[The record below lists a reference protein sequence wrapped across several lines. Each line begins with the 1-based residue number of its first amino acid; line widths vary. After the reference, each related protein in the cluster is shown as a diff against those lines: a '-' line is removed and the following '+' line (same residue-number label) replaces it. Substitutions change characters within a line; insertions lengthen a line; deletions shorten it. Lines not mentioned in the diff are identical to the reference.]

1 MKRSWLLGTTKP
13 TGAPGAQRQHQ
24 FEAVGRA
31 CSPERMRA
39 ERTLATSQPVQ
50 RIEVI
55 GGHSA
60 RDVSVAAG
68 DIFVAGRRPR

>member
-1 MKRSWLLGTTKP
+1 
-13 TGAPGAQRQHQ
+13 
-24 FEAVGRA
+24 
-31 CSPERMRA
+31 MRA

-55 GGHSA
+55 GGHREPAHILATGSSSA
-60 RDVSVAAG
+60 RDVSVADG